1 MLSDSGRA
9 SAHAQPNVVVL
20 FPSRYEGERNVE
32 RINLFAFYD
41 LSEWLKEPTRIVLPA
56 NARDCFYP
64 FMRARHALTM
74 LVNGSPIQLGISL
87 ASAVALRDHA
97 DRLLN
102 SYVFEGEK
110 LKEPPQEMPDWEVG
124 FYRQLLERFETVFAE
139 EMKESAAYYVP
150 RRGIFYIPALVDS
163 ADESIPKDLQSAL
176 PDKSRN
182 DWKAAGRCLAFNL
195 LSASGFHVARAVEGT
210 VEAYYQFF
218 SGKLG
223 HTLNSWNDY
232 VVALEKLVAANPV
245 PKPSEKVIAELRQMK
260 DDYRNP
266 IVHPRVVLSE
276 ADARMLFNN
285 GESLIIAMLQEL
297 IAARQTG
304 VQPTLALAGGA
315 ATP

>member
-1 MLSDSGRA
+1 MLGDSGQA
-9 SAHAQPNVVVL
+9 GANSQPNVVVL
-20 FPSRYEGERNVE
+20 FPSILEGSRDVE
-32 RINLFAFYD
+32 RINPFAFYD
-41 LSEWLKEPTRIVLPA
+41 LSEWLKEPTRISFPA
-56 NARDCFYP
+56 NAGDCFYP

-74 LVNGSPIQLGISL
+74 LANGVPIQLGISK
-87 ASAVALRDHA
+87 ASAEALRAHA
-97 DRLLN
+97 ERLIN
-102 SYVFEGEK
+102 TYIFEGEK
-110 LKEPPQEMPDWEVG
+110 LREPAPEMPNWEVG
-124 FYRQLLERFETVFAE
+124 HYRQLLERFETVFAE

-163 ADESIPKDLQSAL
+163 ADESIPQDLQSAI
-176 PDKSRN
+176 PDKTRN

-223 HTLNSWNDY
+223 LTLNSWNDY
-232 VVALEKLVAANPV
+232 VVALEKLVSGDSV
-245 PKPSEKVIAELRQMK
+245 PKPSKKVIEELKQMK

-304 VQPTLALAGGA
+304 VQPALALAGGA
-315 ATP
+315 EAS

>member
-1 MLSDSGRA
+1 
-9 SAHAQPNVVVL
+9 
-20 FPSRYEGERNVE
+20 F
-32 RINLFAFYD
+32 
-41 LSEWLKEPTRIVLPA
+41 PA
-56 NARDCFYP
+56 NAVDCFYP
-64 FMRARHALTM
+64 FIRARHALTM
-74 LVNGSPIQLGISL
+74 LANGFPIQLGISK
-87 ASAVALRDHA
+87 ASAEALREHA
-97 DRLLN
+97 ERLLN
-102 SYVFEGEK
+102 TYIFEGEK
-110 LKEPPQEMPDWEVG
+110 LREPAPEMPNWEVG
-124 FYRQLLERFETVFAE
+124 HYRQLLERFETVFAE

-163 ADESIPKDLQSAL
+163 ADESIPQDLQSEI
-176 PDKSRN
+176 PDKTRN
-182 DWKAAGRCLAFNL
+182 DWKSAGRCLAFNL

-210 VEAYYQFF
+210 LEAYYQFF

-223 HTLNSWNDY
+223 HT
-232 VVALEKLVAANPV
+232 
-245 PKPSEKVIAELRQMK
+245 SEKVIAELKQMK

-304 VQPTLALAGGA
+304 VQPSLALAGVA